1 MYQALYRKWRP
12 MTFDDVV
19 SQPHITTTLRNQIES
34 GKIAHAYLFTG
45 SRGTGK
51 TTCARI
57 FAKAINCEHSHD
69 GAPCLECDIC
79 KRMDSQTLS
88 DIIEIDAASNT
99 GVDDM
104 RELRESTAYTPEIC
118 KYKVYI
124 IDEVHM
130 LSVNAFNALLK
141 ILEEPPAHVKFIF
154 ATTELHKVPVTIL
167 SRCQVFNFRRIL
179 PEDIEKRLMYIASQ
193 EDFTLTEE
201 AASLIAKLADGGMR
215 DALSL
220 LDQCIAYSKD
230 VDLNTVSAAA
240 GIAGRDYLFELLDCF
255 KDKNGAR
262 AIEIIGKLYDD
273 SKDMQRLI
281 DELISQM
288 RNVMLA
294 KSVRNESVFACLP
307 SEIERIKSVADGIEL
322 AEILDMLRILQDCA
336 ERLPRVSAKRI
347 EIEMC
352 MVKLTAKVGNAKIQ
366 SAGNAVDSAELSALT
381 DRIVKLESAIE
392 NGVVTANPSA
402 KPKKAK
408 YEPLIDPNQSPLP
421 EPKVVDMSKLSAS
434 DFMPLDCWQEII
446 DRIAVI
452 DASMAGFLD
461 GSNAFVYEN
470 ILLIIVHNDFFLK
483 MFKETSC
490 GKVIVQVMKDVFSKS
505 FAIRVKSAKNVVPND
520 AENPVNKLLQRA
532 RNSEIAVDI
541 KSNKT

>member
-19 SQPHITTTLRNQIES
+19 SQPHITTTLRNQIKS

-57 FAKAINCEHSHD
+57 FAKAVNCLSSHD
-69 GAPCLECDIC
+69 GAPCLQCDIC
-79 KRMDSQTLS
+79 NEMDNQTLN

-104 RELRESTAYTPEIC
+104 RELRESTAYTPEKC

-141 ILEEPPAHVKFIF
+141 ILEEPPEHVKFIF

-167 SRCQVFNFRRIL
+167 SRCQVFNFRRIR
-179 PEDIEKRLMYIASQ
+179 PEDIEERIKYIASQ
-193 EDFTLTEE
+193 EDFTLTDD
-201 AASLIAKLADGGMR
+201 AAALIAKLADGGMR

-230 VDLNTVSAAA
+230 VSISTVSAAA

-255 KDKNGAR
+255 ADKNAPK
-262 AIEIIGKLYDD
+262 AISVIGKLYDD

-294 KSVRNESVFACLP
+294 KTVSDNSIFACLP
-307 SEIERIKSVADGIEL
+307 DEIEKLRQLSEKLSMERVL
-322 AEILDMLRILQDCA
+322 YMLRTLQDCA

-352 MVKLTAKVGNAKIQ
+352 TIKLCRDEESKSQA
-366 SAGNAVDSAELSALT
+366 SAPVDSTELSAIMNRLA
-381 DRIVKLESAIE
+381 KLEKAVA
-392 NGVVTANPSA
+392 NGVRVDNA
-402 KPKKAK
+402 KQEKQP
-408 YEPLIDPNQSPLP
+408 EPLIEPDQSPLS
-421 EPKVVDMSKLSAS
+421 EPKMDLTKINPDDLK
-434 DFMPLDCWQEII
+434 PLDCWLDII
-446 DRIAVI
+446 ERIGER
-452 DASMAGFLD
+452 DASMAGFLH
-461 GSNAFVYEN
+461 GSTAFVYET
-470 ILLIIVHNDFFLK
+470 LLFITVDNDFFLK
-483 MFKETSC
+483 MFKQTSC
-490 GKVIVQVMKDVFSKS
+490 GKVIAEVMLDYFGKH
-505 FAIRVKSAKNVVPND
+505 FAIRVRSAKNVVPGD
-520 AENPVNKLLQRA
+520 DSNPLSKLLA
-532 RNSEIAVDI
+532 KAKNSDIAVDI
-541 KSNKT
+541 K

>member
-19 SQPHITTTLRNQIES
+19 SQPHITTTLRNQIKS

-57 FAKAINCEHSHD
+57 FAKAINCTDTNE
-69 GAPCLECDIC
+69 GTPCLNCDIC
-79 KRMDSQTLS
+79 REMDNQTLN

-104 RELRESTAYTPEIC
+104 RELRESTAYTPEKC
-118 KYKVYI
+118 RYKVYI

-141 ILEEPPAHVKFIF
+141 ILEEPPEHVKFIF

-167 SRCQVFNFRRIL
+167 SRCQVFNFRRIRS
-179 PEDIEKRLMYIASQ
+179 EDIRERIMYVASQ
-193 EDFTLTEE
+193 EDFTLTDD

-230 VDLNTVSAAA
+230 VTIDTVSAAA

-255 KDKNGAR
+255 TEKNAPK
-262 AIEIIGKLYDD
+262 AISVIGKLYDD

-294 KSVRNESVFACLP
+294 KSVNDDSVFACLP
-307 SEIERIKSVADGIEL
+307 DEIERL
-322 AEILDMLRILQDCA
+322 REIAQKLQMDRVLYMLRTLQDCA

-352 MVKLTAKVGNAKIQ
+352 IIKLCRSSEQKTAAASGSGDSIEISALLSRLAKIE
-366 SAGNAVDSAELSALT
+366 NAIANGTVSST
-381 DRIVKLESAIE
+381 KVKATKS
-392 NGVVTANPSA
+392 
-402 KPKKAK
+402 
-408 YEPLIDPNQSPLP
+408 EPLMEPDQSPLP
-421 EPKVVDMSKLSAS
+421 EPKVDTTKISPEDLK
-434 DFMPLDCWQEII
+434 PLDCWQDII
-446 DRIAVI
+446 DRIGQT
-452 DASMAGFLD
+452 DASMSGFLD
-461 GSNAFVYEN
+461 GSNAFIYEN
-470 ILLIIVHNDFFLK
+470 LLFITVDNDFFLK
-483 MFKETSC
+483 MFKQTSC
-490 GKVIVQVMKDVFSKS
+490 GKVIAEVMQDYFGKH
-505 FAIRVKSAKNVVPND
+505 FAIRVRSAKNVVPGD
-520 AENPVNKLLQRA
+520 SENPLSRLLERA
-532 RNSEIAVDI
+532 KSSDIAVDI
-541 KSNKT
+541 KNNNN

>member
-57 FAKAINCEHSHD
+57 FAKAINCRNSVGGE
-69 GAPCLECDIC
+69 PCLECDIC
-79 KRMDSQTLS
+79 NEMDSQTLS

-104 RELRESTAYTPEIC
+104 RELRESTAYTPEKC

-141 ILEEPPAHVKFIF
+141 ILEEPPEHVKFIF

-167 SRCQVFNFRRIL
+167 SRCQVYSFRRIL
-179 PEDIEKRLMYIASQ
+179 AEDIKQRLLYIASQ
-193 EDFTLTEE
+193 EDFTLSDD
-201 AASLIAKLADGGMR
+201 AASLVAKLADGGMR

-230 VDLNTVSAAA
+230 VTIDTVSAAA
-240 GIAGRDYLFELLDCF
+240 GIAGRDYLFDLLECF
-255 KDKNGAR
+255 VNKDTPK
-262 AIEIIGKLYDD
+262 AIGIIGKLYDD
-273 SKDMQRLI
+273 SKDMQRLVS
-281 DELISQM
+281 ELVSQV
-288 RNVMLA
+288 RNLMLA
-294 KSVRNESVFACLP
+294 KSVSDDSMFACLP
-307 SEIERIKSVADGIEL
+307 DETKKLRAIAQKLSLEEIF
-322 AEILDMLRILQDCA
+322 DMLRCLQDCS
-336 ERLPRVSAKRI
+336 ERLPKVSAKRI

-352 MVKLTAKVGNAKIQ
+352 VVKLSSGKQPASKKNAQ
-366 SAGNAVDSAELSALT
+366 SISDAEVSQLT
-381 DRIVKLESAIE
+381 DRLVKLENVVSDLAQ
-392 NGVVTANPSA
+392 NGVTTKSVAA
-402 KPKKAK
+402 KPK
-408 YEPLIDPNQSPLP
+408 YEPLIEQTQAPIS
-421 EPKVVDMSKLSAS
+421 EPQIDMSKIKPS
-434 DFMPLDCWQEII
+434 DLKPLDCWLDII
-446 DRIAVI
+446 ERIAES

-461 GSNAFVYEN
+461 GSKAFTYEN
-470 ILLIIVHNDFFLK
+470 LLFIIVDNDFFLK

-490 GKVIVQVMKDVFSKS
+490 GKVIAAVMKDYFGKP
-505 FAIRVKSAKNVVPND
+505 FAIRVKSAKNVSPKD
-520 AENPVNKLLQRA
+520 TENPVNKLLKRA
-532 RNSEIAVDI
+532 EEFNIAVDI
-541 KSNKT
+541 KNK